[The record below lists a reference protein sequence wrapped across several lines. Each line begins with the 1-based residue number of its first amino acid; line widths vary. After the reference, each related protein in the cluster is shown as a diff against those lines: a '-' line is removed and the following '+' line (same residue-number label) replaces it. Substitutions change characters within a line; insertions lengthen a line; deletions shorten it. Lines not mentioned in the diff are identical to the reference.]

1 MQHLLQS
8 PCLPDIPD
16 NPYSDYMSFS
26 YLPGTVLNLLD
37 NNSAPLSTV
46 TVEKYLYQESA
57 YEVWWR
63 YPQTGE
69 KVLIRVPE
77 NRLLEVSRTA
87 SS

>member
-1 MQHLLQS
+1 MQRLASNFCLTYS
-8 PCLPDIPD
+8 PI

-57 YEVWWR
+57 YEVWWK

-77 NRLLEVSRTA
+77 NRLLEVSKPA